1 MCNWDLMRTAQ
12 HNYLAPFRKHVLS
25 LHSNLRMCACV
36 HVCVCTCAHTCL
48 CLGKFLQPTSLI
60 FFNIYLFVWLCQV
73 LVVTHRIFDI
83 WHVGCLAV
91 ESEVLVG
98 ACGIQFPDQG
108 SNPGPLHWEY
118 RVLTTAAPAKSQ
130 KWLASHST
138 SWEQCLIQDCLF
150 VL

>member
-98 ACGIQFPDQG
+98 ACGI
-108 SNPGPLHWEY
+108 
-118 RVLTTAAPAKSQ
+118 
-130 KWLASHST
+130 
-138 SWEQCLIQDCLF
+138 
-150 VL
+150 